1 MEITFPWPHKDLSP
15 NARVHWAV
23 KSKRARA
30 QKMDA
35 FARTYEA
42 KAKVDWEGDIH
53 LFIDFFQPDR
63 RERDQDNMLSSCKSM
78 LDGMAEALGVND
90 KRFRLHPYVRD
101 GIGGMV
107 KIKIARSVE

>member
-23 KSKRARA
+23 KAKRAKA
-30 QKMDA
+30 QRMAA
-35 FARTYEA
+35 FSLTLESKARI
-42 KAKVDWEGDIH
+42 DWDGDIH
-53 LFIDFFQPDR
+53 VWIDFFQPDR
-63 RERDQDNMLSSCKSM
+63 RERDQDNMLSACKST

-107 KIKIARSVE
+107 KVTLTRGPE